1 MKERVLRHVFKNA
14 MKLRD
19 SWVPSNYGVFLGRRL
34 CEEKGI
40 SIGIVK
46 LDGSLATQ
54 VGLPNPTSLL
64 TLK

>member
-1 MKERVLRHVFKNA
+1 MLSNVMKS
-14 MKLRD
+14 RD

-40 SIGIVK
+40 AIGVVK

-54 VGLPNPTSLL
+54 VGLPNPTLHCCL
-64 TLK
+64 TLNDVDFE